1 MANVKRT
8 SMFLDRDLV
17 HAAEV
22 TLGTKGPTETV
33 HAAMREVVQFEKRR
47 AAQKR
52 LLELIKRGEL
62 VDPEYAENFWRY
74 RHPDHPEDE

>member
-17 HAAEV
+17 HEAEE

-33 HAAMREVVQFEKRR
+33 HAAMRVAVEQGRR
-47 AAQKR
+47 DAAQRR
-52 LLELIKRGEL
+52 LIESIKRGEL
-62 VDPEYAENFWRY
+62 APNLTLEEFLRMRRD
-74 RHPDHPEDE
+74 ED

>member
-17 HAAEV
+17 REAERV
-22 TLGTKGPTETV
+22 LGTKGPTETV
-33 HAAMREVVQFEKRR
+33 HAAMRVAVDQDRRR
-47 AAQKR
+47 AAQRR
-52 LLELIKRGEL
+52 LVERIISGDL

-74 RHPDHPEDE
+74 RHPED

>member
-17 HAAEV
+17 HDAERA
-22 TLGTKGPTETV
+22 LGTKGPTETV
-33 HAAMREVVQFEKRR
+33 HAAMRVAVNQREALVGAE
-47 AAQKR
+47 R
-52 LLELIKRGEL
+52 LLELITRGEL

-74 RHPDHPEDE
+74 RHPDEE

>member
-17 HAAEV
+17 HEAE
-22 TLGTKGPTETV
+22 TALGTKGPTETV
-33 HAAMREVVQFEKRR
+33 HAAMRAAVEREKRD

-52 LLELIKRGEL
+52 LMDRIKRGEL
-62 VDPEYAENFWRY
+62 TNLTLDEFLRM
-74 RHPDHPEDE
+74 RREDD

>member
-17 HAAEV
+17 HEAE
-22 TLGTKGPTETV
+22 TALGTKGPTETV
-33 HAAMREVVQFEKRR
+33 HAAMRAAVEQEQRR

-52 LLELIKRGEL
+52 FIERLTRGEL
-62 VDPEYAENFWRY
+62 GLNLTLEEFLRM
-74 RHPDHPEDE
+74 RREED

>member
-17 HAAEV
+17 QEAEV

-33 HAAMREVVQFEKRR
+33 HAAMREVVQAEKRR
-47 AAQKR
+47 GAQKCLVER
-52 LLELIKRGEL
+52 IIAGDL

-74 RHPDHPEDE
+74 RHPDE

>member
-1 MANVKRT
+1 VANVKRT

-17 HAAEV
+17 HEAEEA
-22 TLGTKGPTETV
+22 LGTKGPTETV
-33 HAAMREVVQFEKRR
+33 HAAMRVALTQKKRLM
-47 AAQKR
+47 AQRR

-74 RHPDHPEDE
+74 RHAEDG

>member
-17 HAAEV
+17 QEAEEA
-22 TLGTKGPTETV
+22 LGTKGPTATV
-33 HAAMREVVQFEKRR
+33 HAAMRMAVGHGKRR
-47 AAQKR
+47 MAQR
-52 LLELIKRGEL
+52 RILELIERGEL

-74 RHPDHPEDE
+74 RHPDQA

>member
-17 HAAEV
+17 HEAELA
-22 TLGTKGPTETV
+22 LGTKGPTQTV

-52 LLELIKRGEL
+52 LLALIKSGEL
-62 VDPEYAENFWRY
+62 VDPEYAENFWDY
-74 RHPDHPEDE
+74 RHAEDA

>member
-17 HAAEV
+17 HEAEEA
-22 TLGTKGPTETV
+22 LGTKGPTETV
-33 HAAMREVVQFEKRR
+33 HAAMRAAVEQDRRR

-52 LLELIKRGEL
+52 LIESVKRGEL
-62 VDPEYAENFWRY
+62 APNLTLEDVRRMRAE
-74 RHPDHPEDE
+74 DD

>member
-1 MANVKRT
+1 MAHVKRT

-17 HAAEV
+17 HEAEV

-33 HAAMREVVQFEKRR
+33 HAAMREVVQAEKRR
-47 AAQKR
+47 GAQKWLVER
-52 LLELIKRGEL
+52 IIAGDL

-74 RHPDHPEDE
+74 RHPDE

>member
-17 HAAEV
+17 HEAEEA
-22 TLGTKGPTETV
+22 LGTKGPTETV
-33 HAAMREVVQFEKRR
+33 HAAMRAAVEQEERR

-52 LLELIKRGEL
+52 FFDRVKRGEIAPNMT
-62 VDPEYAENFWRY
+62 VDEFLRIRRE
-74 RHPDHPEDE
+74 ED

>member
-17 HAAEV
+17 HEAEAA
-22 TLGTKGPTETV
+22 LGTKGPTETV
-33 HAAMREVVQFEKRR
+33 HAAMRAAVEREKRD

-52 LLELIKRGEL
+52 LMDRIKRGEL
-62 VDPEYAENFWRY
+62 TNLTLDEFLRMRRE
-74 RHPDHPEDE
+74 ED

>member
-17 HAAEV
+17 HEAEEA
-22 TLGTKGPTETV
+22 LGTKGPTETV
-33 HAAMREVVQFEKRR
+33 HAAMRAAVEQEQRR

-52 LLELIKRGEL
+52 FMDRLKRGEL
-62 VDPEYAENFWRY
+62 TNLTLDEFLRMRRE
-74 RHPDHPEDE
+74 ED

>member
-17 HAAEV
+17 HEAEEA
-22 TLGTKGPTETV
+22 LGTKGPTETV
-33 HAAMREVVQFEKRR
+33 HAAMRAAVEQDRRR

-52 LLELIKRGEL
+52 LVESVKRGEL
-62 VDPEYAENFWRY
+62 APNLTLEDVLRMRA
-74 RHPDHPEDE
+74 EDE

>member
-17 HAAEV
+17 HEAEV
-22 TLGTKGPTETV
+22 TLGTKGPTQTV
-33 HAAMREVVQFEKRR
+33 HAAMRAVVEADKRR
-47 AAQKR
+47 AAQR
-52 LLELIKRGEL
+52 WLVERIIAGDL

-74 RHPDHPEDE
+74 RHAEDE